1 MGLSSKHPGN
11 AIFVTERL
19 LTYDDFLKLP
29 DDGKRYEVIGGELSM
44 HSTPRRDHQE
54 VVAALNWML
63 QGFLRSSGFGRVYT
77 HPVDVWL
84 SHTDIVEPDLVVIRE
99 SRLDSYHPEG
109 VVREPPD
116 LVVEVLSPSTRGTDQ
131 VRKMALYA
139 KSGVPEYWI
148 ADPDRRSLTLHVLED
163 GQYCPV
169 EPDEDGKRAS
179 RVLEGLRVDPDE
191 VFARL
196 D

>member
-1 MGLSSKHPGN
+1 MEVSSRHPGN
-11 AIFVTERL
+11 ANVVTERP

-29 DDGKRYEVIGGELSM
+29 DDGNRYEVIGGELLVNPA
-44 HSTPRRDHQE
+44 PRRDHQE
-54 VVAALNWML
+54 VVANLDWVL
-63 QGFLRSSGFGRVYT
+63 QRFLRASGIGRAYT

-84 SHTDIVEPDLVVIRE
+84 GPNDIVEPDIVAIRE
-99 SRLDSYHPEG
+99 SRLDSYRPEG

-148 ADPDRRSLTLHVLED
+148 ADPDRRSLTIHVLED
-163 GQYCPV
+163 GQYCPA
-169 EPDEDGKRAS
+169 EPDENGKIAS
-179 RVLEGLRVDPDE
+179 RMLEGLRVDPIE

>member
-1 MGLSSKHPGN
+1 MIAVQRTVVFDRP
-11 AIFVTERL
+11 
-19 LTYDDFLKLP
+19 LTYDDLVNMP
-29 DDGKRYEVIGGELSM
+29 DDGNRYEVIGGELLVNPA
-44 HSTPRRDHQE
+44 PRRDHQE
-54 VVAALNWML
+54 IVRDLNWL
-63 QGFLRSSGFGRVYT
+63 LETHLRATGIGRAYT
-77 HPVDVWL
+77 HPVDIWL
-84 SHTDIVEPDLVVIRE
+84 GPNDIVEPDIVVIRE
-99 SRLDSYHPEG
+99 SRLESYRPEG

-148 ADPDRRSLTLHVLED
+148 ADPDRRSLTMHLLED

-169 EPDEDGKRAS
+169 EPDEDGKLAS
-179 RVLEGLRVDPDE
+179 RVLEGLRVDPDD

-196 D
+196 V

>member
-11 AIFVTERL
+11 AIFVSERP

-29 DDGKRYEVIGGELSM
+29 DDGKRYEVIGGELSV

-54 VVAALNWML
+54 VVASLNWTL
-63 QGFLRSSGFGRVYT
+63 QGFLRASGFGRAYT
-77 HPVDVWL
+77 HPVDIWL
-84 SHTDIVEPDLVVIRE
+84 GPNDIVEPDIVVIRE
-99 SRLDSYHPEG
+99 SRLESYRPEG

-148 ADPDRRSLTLHVLED
+148 ADPDCRSLTIHVLED
-163 GQYCPV
+163 GQYRPV
-169 EPDEDGKRAS
+169 QPDEDGKLAS
-179 RVLEGLRVDPDE
+179 RVLEGLRVDPNE